1 MNKKAIKKGILPYII
16 LLFIM
21 FAILYFFNMMNQ
33 RVNILT
39 YDEFMKEANEGNV
52 EEVLITPRSRASV
65 YEISGTL
72 KGYED
77 NESFFLRVPLDSD
90 VMSNILDVQKEE
102 SFKLDTSTDPD
113 SSTFLLFL
121 VNVLPM
127 VILIMEKTTLHQNH
141 LFPSFFQRTIF
152 FLSFHLFPF
161 WKRSLFSFS

>member
-52 EEVLITPRSRASV
+52 KEVLITPRSRASV

-77 NESFFLRVPLDSD
+77 NESFSRF
-90 VMSNILDVQKEE
+90 
-102 SFKLDTSTDPD
+102 
-113 SSTFLLFL
+113 
-121 VNVLPM
+121 
-127 VILIMEKTTLHQNH
+127 
-141 LFPSFFQRTIF
+141 
-152 FLSFHLFPF
+152 
-161 WKRSLFSFS
+161 

>member
-72 KGYED
+72 KEYED

-90 VMSNILDVQKEE
+90 VMSNILDIQKEE
-102 SFKLDTSTDPD
+102 SFKLDT
-113 SSTFLLFL
+113 LFL
-121 VNVLPM
+121 
-127 VILIMEKTTLHQNH
+127 
-141 LFPSFFQRTIF
+141 S
-152 FLSFHLFPF
+152 
-161 WKRSLFSFS
+161 